1 MLRSFRQLAGE
12 PDTPLKPQ
20 PVNARDVVS
29 WLQAAQQ
36 KLQDAQQ
43 TVVSAGTRMDAAW
56 DAVLLA
62 CLAVACAE
70 GWRAGSDKGHHA
82 AVFEGAAHALG
93 LGQGRFDQIDALR
106 DWRNRKYRAG
116 QFTTVEEVNEA
127 IVLVRPFQAEAAE
140 WFERKHPTLIKQGM
154 GSQEP

>member
-62 CLAVACAE
+62 CLAVAGAD
-70 GWRAGSDKGHHA
+70 GWRAGSD
-82 AVFEGAAHALG
+82 
-93 LGQGRFDQIDALR
+93 
-106 DWRNRKYRAG
+106 
-116 QFTTVEEVNEA
+116 
-127 IVLVRPFQAEAAE
+127 
-140 WFERKHPTLIKQGM
+140 
-154 GSQEP
+154 

>member
-1 MLRSFRQLAGE
+1 
-12 PDTPLKPQ
+12 
-20 PVNARDVVS
+20 
-29 WLQAAQQ
+29 
-36 KLQDAQQ
+36 
-43 TVVSAGTRMDAAW
+43 
-56 DAVLLA
+56 
-62 CLAVACAE
+62 
-70 GWRAGSDKGHHA
+70 
-82 AVFEGAAHALG
+82 VFEGAAHALG
-93 LGQGRFDQIDALR
+93 LGQGSFDQIDALR